1 MLTGKALFN
10 TVVTELNDMG
20 LPGMSAT
27 LDEMFRSPDFIHLD
41 PLMAIAKLV
50 EPEYQKKINKRIQ
63 SRLRAAHLRGCPQ
76 ELSNCVDSAD
86 REYLP
91 RGITETLS
99 SLDFVASGM
108 NLCILGPSDSG
119 KSYLAKAL
127 GIVACNDY
135 KVEYHHCE
143 VLLELLVALK
153 ATDYMKYQKRLKR
166 ICGAA
171 LLILDDFLLH
181 TLSDE
186 REDALERLILDN
198 PADIEPIPRREYG
211 RMTIDDSAA
220 DEYISYMSEKFPS
233 DLSGLKIAIDCA
245 NGCASFTAERIFS
258 NRGAEVLVMGNEPDG
273 TNINKDCGSTHVDS
287 LMRFVTANGCD
298 CGIAFDG
305 AAERCLAVD
314 ETGSLADG
322 DVIIAACAK
331 DMKEQDKL
339 SHNTIVFTQ
348 ANNLGLLQF
357 ARANGIGTSAS
368 STGERSMIRR
378 MLECGYSLGGDP
390 AGHILFPDDSA
401 SADGQLTGLRLLEV
415 LKRSGGKMSEL
426 SSLIEKCPQVMLN
439 VPIDKRFRER
449 FKRKSYDV

>member
-76 ELSNCVDSAD
+76 ELSSCVDSAD

-91 RGITETLS
+91 RGITGTLS

-143 VLLELLVALK
+143 VLLEQLVALK
-153 ATDYMKYQKRLKR
+153 AADYMKYQKRLKR

-171 LLILDDFLLH
+171 LLILDGFLLH

-186 REDALERLILDN
+186 REVKILFEILEKRCEINLS
-198 PADIEPIPRREYG
+198 
-211 RMTIDDSAA
+211 TIICSQRDPSSWSA
-220 DEYISYMSEKFPS
+220 
-233 DLSGLKIAIDCA
+233 
-245 NGCASFTAERIFS
+245 
-258 NRGAEVLVMGNEPDG
+258 
-273 TNINKDCGSTHVDS
+273 
-287 LMRFVTANGCD
+287 
-298 CGIAFDG
+298 
-305 AAERCLAVD
+305 
-314 ETGSLADG
+314 
-322 DVIIAACAK
+322 
-331 DMKEQDKL
+331 
-339 SHNTIVFTQ
+339 
-348 ANNLGLLQF
+348 
-357 ARANGIGTSAS
+357 
-368 STGERSMIRR
+368 MIRND
-378 MLECGYSLGGDP
+378 EV
-390 AGHILFPDDSA
+390 SA
-401 SADGQLTGLRLLEV
+401 NAI
-415 LKRSGGKMSEL
+415 LKRATKHYT
-426 SSLIEKCPQVMLN
+426 VMIK
-439 VPIDKRFRER
+439 PKAT
-449 FKRKSYDV
+449 S